1 MTTETNQEQKEIVLG
16 IIPEFVIALVKTE
29 QEIIDKIVGLNTG
42 YLQTDQVKFRM
53 RYNCWPVDQF
63 SQLCGR
69 NKSTIT
75 NMTLQPQLEGGKVT
89 VALDHCYP
97 YPGTTTGPKFI
108 VRNEKSMAYLL
119 SCLSTLRMFK

>member
-1 MTTETNQEQKEIVLG
+1 MTTETHQKQKEIVLG

-29 QEIIDKIVGLNTG
+29 PELISQIAKARANLSAEE
-42 YLQTDQVKFRM
+42 VKFRM

-75 NMTLQPQLEGGKVT
+75 NLTLQPRLDEKGKIAVD
-89 VALDHCYP
+89 LDHCYP
-97 YPGTTTGPKFI
+97 YPGHTTGPKFI

-119 SCLSTLRMFK
+119 SCI